1 MDIEKV
7 IQDLNRRFAAP
18 LPEYYHRRIIFW
30 HDEDKEFEDK
40 LDEIQLD
47 NAKLIA
53 LNGRNTFMIK
63 KLLSHDDLIN
73 NYLVYNP
80 LSFDKPDDDWLIDI
94 KLYSEEFRADL
105 ISMWM
110 NEMGLVSSIAMRKQV
125 KHYRKF
131 FNAQIRRAKIVAQGK
146 IPTSPAQLHMAV
158 MAAICD
164 INEAQPS
171 QIIQKVF
178 CAGLDSD
185 NNPVYQ
191 KFITF
196 GAQDAFWAMGHQ
208 GTGYYAKDG
217 NIKQLAVHLLLT
229 ASTRT
234 ISPEHLTNLEKF
246 LSLSHQAY
254 CYDFVSDWL
263 RNKDNQQLY
272 EIARYVEEEVNL
284 LKKFNQLTLEDL
296 VNTECF
302 PCIHE
307 IILTKLMTEI
317 NNQIINVDNITK
329 IVEKR
334 RTCVWYEEFVNFY
347 EGILQV
353 ANMQKF
359 FKEHSAGFHT
369 AQAHEI
375 WKNYTEDYY
384 KMDCY
389 YRQFQL
395 YFQKSLETSNIL
407 LDDLFKHVADKI
419 EGLYSHWFLG
429 ELGNNWSNVCA
440 DELKNYGKILEIPQQ
455 EDFYRFRIKNANS
468 RVFVIIS
475 DAMRYEVAATLAE
488 ELQRENQSKVKL
500 ENMQSIFPS
509 ITKFGMAALLPH
521 TNLSVEI
528 KNNILNV
535 LADGQS
541 TASINRDKVLK
552 TTNPASIALQYK
564 NIIGMKR
571 AERSALIKGMKVV
584 YIYHDTIDEASHTSD
599 TAVFTACEKAI
610 SELKNIVRIIVNEFG
625 GTNIL
630 ITADH
635 GFLYTYSPL
644 TENNKVDKTSFN
656 SMDVEYGRRY
666 AIMQKGA
673 SPDYLMPVK
682 FLEGKTEFEGFT
694 PRENIRI
701 KMNGGVLNFVHGG
714 ISLQEMVIPVIDYHH
729 LRNDSMEYKR
739 NKQKYDTKPVTIKL
753 LSANRKISNMIF
765 SLNFYQ
771 KDTVGTNREAT
782 TYQIYFTDSNGKQ
795 ISDIQ
800 KIIADKTT
808 DNDAERIFRCTFN
821 LKPLQ
826 YNNTENYYLV
836 IADEQGIQLPQ
847 HEEFQIDI
855 AFAVEEFDFFS

>member
-196 GAQDAFWAMGHQ
+196 GAQDAFWAMVHQ

-263 RNKDNQQLY
+263 RN
-272 EIARYVEEEVNL
+272 
-284 LKKFNQLTLEDL
+284 
-296 VNTECF
+296 
-302 PCIHE
+302 
-307 IILTKLMTEI
+307 
-317 NNQIINVDNITK
+317 
-329 IVEKR
+329 
-334 RTCVWYEEFVNFY
+334 
-347 EGILQV
+347 
-353 ANMQKF
+353 
-359 FKEHSAGFHT
+359 
-369 AQAHEI
+369 
-375 WKNYTEDYY
+375 
-384 KMDCY
+384 
-389 YRQFQL
+389 
-395 YFQKSLETSNIL
+395 
-407 LDDLFKHVADKI
+407 
-419 EGLYSHWFLG
+419 
-429 ELGNNWSNVCA
+429 
-440 DELKNYGKILEIPQQ
+440 
-455 EDFYRFRIKNANS
+455 
-468 RVFVIIS
+468 
-475 DAMRYEVAATLAE
+475 
-488 ELQRENQSKVKL
+488 
-500 ENMQSIFPS
+500 
-509 ITKFGMAALLPH
+509 
-521 TNLSVEI
+521 
-528 KNNILNV
+528 
-535 LADGQS
+535 
-541 TASINRDKVLK
+541 
-552 TTNPASIALQYK
+552 
-564 NIIGMKR
+564 
-571 AERSALIKGMKVV
+571 
-584 YIYHDTIDEASHTSD
+584 
-599 TAVFTACEKAI
+599 
-610 SELKNIVRIIVNEFG
+610 
-625 GTNIL
+625 
-630 ITADH
+630 
-635 GFLYTYSPL
+635 
-644 TENNKVDKTSFN
+644 
-656 SMDVEYGRRY
+656 
-666 AIMQKGA
+666 
-673 SPDYLMPVK
+673 
-682 FLEGKTEFEGFT
+682 
-694 PRENIRI
+694 
-701 KMNGGVLNFVHGG
+701 
-714 ISLQEMVIPVIDYHH
+714 
-729 LRNDSMEYKR
+729 
-739 NKQKYDTKPVTIKL
+739 
-753 LSANRKISNMIF
+753 
-765 SLNFYQ
+765 
-771 KDTVGTNREAT
+771 
-782 TYQIYFTDSNGKQ
+782 
-795 ISDIQ
+795 
-800 KIIADKTT
+800 
-808 DNDAERIFRCTFN
+808 
-821 LKPLQ
+821 
-826 YNNTENYYLV
+826 
-836 IADEQGIQLPQ
+836 
-847 HEEFQIDI
+847 
-855 AFAVEEFDFFS
+855 